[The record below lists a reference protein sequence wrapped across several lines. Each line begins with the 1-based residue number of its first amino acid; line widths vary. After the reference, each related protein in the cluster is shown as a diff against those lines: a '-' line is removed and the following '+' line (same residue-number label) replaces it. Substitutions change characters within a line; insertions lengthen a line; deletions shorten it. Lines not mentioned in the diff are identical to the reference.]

1 MSDLGSTDTTRQSP
15 SVLRSL
21 GLLHGELRMLHGLS
35 ILDHLVLGAIAE
47 AEGRAVPVA
56 ELTASLNESGS
67 RVTFVLRG
75 LQAAGLIERDRRAGD
90 RRTVEVSLTDTGR
103 ARLGEAERI
112 ARTWLRRHAAL
123 QQTC

>member
-1 MSDLGSTDTTRQSP
+1 
-15 SVLRSL
+15 
-21 GLLHGELRMLHGLS
+21 MLHGLS